1 MLLLKENVLFFPL
14 LSVFFNFL
22 PVMLWPLV
30 IQDNFH
36 FMKHNVSGHRGNCRW
51 NMAGGNKLC
60 KNMQLQLWSER
71 RKNYEWKVFKL
82 VRTVIVKWCR
92 EIIER
97 CITISVKLKTMR
109 VYRLLKASTFA
120 SRAPLHSRAGPRG
133 LSSIGFLSR
142 LFGASPSEPRPKKD
156 PRYQTVH
163 GVELQDDFHWLKK
176 RGSKVNLTAKF
187 PAN

>member
-1 MLLLKENVLFFPL
+1 MR
-14 LSVFFNFL
+14 
-22 PVMLWPLV
+22 
-30 IQDNFH
+30 
-36 FMKHNVSGHRGNCRW
+36 HNVSGHRGNCRW
-51 NMAGGNKLC
+51 NMAGRNNTRTC
-60 KNMQLQLWSER
+60 ICNWLQLWSER

-97 CITISVKLKTMR
+97 CITIFVKLKTMR

-120 SRAPLHSRAGPRG
+120 SLRSRAGPRG

-142 LFGASPSEPRPKKD
+142 LFEASPSEPRPKKD

>member
-1 MLLLKENVLFFPL
+1 
-14 LSVFFNFL
+14 
-22 PVMLWPLV
+22 
-30 IQDNFH
+30 
-36 FMKHNVSGHRGNCRW
+36 MK
-51 NMAGGNKLC
+51 
-60 KNMQLQLWSER
+60 LQLWSEK

-82 VRTVIVKWCR
+82 VRTVIVKWYR

-133 LSSIGFLSR
+133 LSSISFLSR

-176 RGSKVNLTAKF
+176 RGSKVKPQNSPQTKIGFLALWPCPPRPHPPLLLMGLPPFRKWNAVDISWMIVSDS
-187 PAN
+187 P